1 MLLRGLNK
9 EVQLFFLENIILS
22 ISKLEMSVG
31 NIFFLIS
38 LIIVYKFIKLF
49 DSLQRYYANIQVFFE
64 KDIPEFII
72 RNENSFKLIGVIF
85 KWRFFN

>member
-1 MLLRGLNK
+1 LLLRGLNK